1 MRRDVERECR
11 LAHRGACGDED
22 EIGLLQTCRQ
32 MVKLREARR
41 QSRDAALVVVAQ
53 IDLLQGVEKDVL
65 QRHEVLAA
73 LARSDLEDALFRA
86 VHDVLDF
93 VGALVGG
100 ARDLRRSRDQRAK
113 LRLLMHDTRVVMHV
127 RRRRHGVRDQGQRGD
142 AADLRELVRLLE
154 LLGQGHEVDRLRA
167 LLEFHHGLEDQPM
180 RLAVEVVRRQFLGG
194 GRHGVGL

>member
-1 MRRDVERECR
+1 
-11 LAHRGACGDED
+11 
-22 EIGLLQTCRQ
+22 

-53 IDLLQGVEKDVL
+53 IDLFQGVEKDVL

-93 VGALVGG
+93 VGALIGG
-100 ARDLRRSRDQRAK
+100 ARDLRRGVDQRAK
-113 LRLLMHDTRVVMHV
+113 LRFLMHDACVVMHV
-127 RRRRHGVRDQGQRGD
+127 RRRRHGVRDQRERGD

-167 LLEFHHGLEDQPM
+167 LLEFHHGLKDQPM

-194 GRHGVGL
+194 GRHGIGL